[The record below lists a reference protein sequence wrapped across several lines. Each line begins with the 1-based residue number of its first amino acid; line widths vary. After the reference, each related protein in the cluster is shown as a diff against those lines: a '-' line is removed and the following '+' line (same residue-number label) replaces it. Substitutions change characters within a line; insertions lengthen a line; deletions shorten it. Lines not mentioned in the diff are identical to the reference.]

1 MQVEILLAALV
12 LVVAALVAV
21 DLLRRT
27 SDAPHEHADR
37 PGHEAEREISPASHA
52 GTGVFP
58 YPAARRGRAAQGA
71 GAGHAGSRQGA
82 PGVQKNWRVW
92 TRLCLLAA
100 ISAVAPP
107 LAAGGAPRRGG
118 CLPGGPVPF
127 RVSSP
132 RYQAVR
138 AGPPG

>member
-58 YPAARRGRAAQGA
+58 HPAARRGRAAQGA

-82 PGVQKNWRVW
+82 PGVQKNWRVGTPPW
-92 TRLCLLAA
+92 LLAA
-100 ISAVAPP
+100 ISAI
-107 LAAGGAPRRGG
+107 AAAPRGG
-118 CLPGGPVPF
+118 GPGPGG
-127 RVSSP
+127 
-132 RYQAVR
+132 
-138 AGPPG
+138 G